1 MSVSREMSERDHRA
15 VRELLPFY
23 VNRTLSDFEQTRVS
37 RHLVHCASC
46 RAEAEEQRLLVSV
59 LRAVPERPSN
69 AAADWSRLEQRLAE
83 EQSSRWFGARLHS
96 ASWSWTR
103 MAWPLRLT
111 TAAVAVILLVAL
123 WTGERSSHEPAYRT
137 LSSAPDAPAAAA
149 AIRVVF
155 SPQATALD
163 IRELLDR
170 TRYQIVSGPS
180 SRGVYTLAPSVT
192 QVSDSNAT
200 LAALRDSPLVAL
212 AEPVASAGVDR

>member
-1 MSVSREMSERDHRA
+1 MSASREMSERDHLA

-23 VNRTLSDFEQTRVS
+23 VNRTLSDFEQTRVT
-37 RHLVHCASC
+37 RHLAHCASC

-59 LRAVPERPSN
+59 LRAVPER
-69 AAADWSRLEQRLAE
+69 AANSAASWSRLEQRLTE
-83 EQSSRWFGARLHS
+83 EQPSRWFGARLR

-103 MAWPLRLT
+103 MAWTLRLT

-123 WTGERSSHEPAYRT
+123 WPGERSAHEPAYRT
-137 LSSAPDAPAAAA
+137 LSSAPDVPAAAA

-155 SPQATALD
+155 SPQATALE

-170 TRYQIVSGPS
+170 MRYQIVSGPS
-180 SRGVYTLAPSVT
+180 SRGVYTLAPSET
-192 QVSDSNAT
+192 QASDSNAT